1 MNSLCVDQCKWA
13 FHKFIPRI
21 VSTAN
26 TMQPQPISVIIFHNQ
41 RQHIAIP
48 SLTYQLKIVDAGI
61 TFVK

>member
-1 MNSLCVDQCKWA
+1 M
-13 FHKFIPRI
+13 FIPGI

-48 SLTYQLKIVDAGI
+48 SLTYQLKTVDAGI
-61 TFVK
+61 TFVE